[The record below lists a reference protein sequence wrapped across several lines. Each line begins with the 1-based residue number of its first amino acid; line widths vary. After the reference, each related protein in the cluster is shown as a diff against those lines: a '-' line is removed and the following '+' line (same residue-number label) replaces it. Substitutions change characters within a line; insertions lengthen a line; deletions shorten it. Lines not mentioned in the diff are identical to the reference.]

1 MEYGGR
7 GKRVKFGS
15 EPERERNGNWQ
26 AINKIN
32 GNGWMDEWMDED
44 FAFGLDGRRNDVKK
58 KRLVDGLLFGF
69 I

>member
-1 MEYGGR
+1 M
-7 GKRVKFGS
+7 RVKFGS

-58 KRLVDGLLFGF
+58 KRKD
-69 I
+69 